1 MMDAPN
7 GFNPSRLTLARKRR
21 GLTKTRLAKEVGVE
35 PRSITAYES
44 GEFGPDEERLQK
56 LASVLRFQLGFFQG
70 DDLDEPSPDC
80 ASFRALTK
88 MTASQRDIALG
99 CGAVALMLNEWIEK
113 RFELPIAD
121 LPDLSGTDPE
131 AAAYMLRQQWGLGE
145 LPIKNMIHLLEAR
158 GVRIFSLAIDATTV
172 DAYSMWRGRT
182 PFVFLNTNKSA
193 EHSRFDSAHELGH
206 LVLHRHGSPQGQA
219 AEREAN
225 AFASAFL
232 MPRASVLAHAPKFP
246 TIEAIIERKK
256 IWSVSV
262 AALNYRLHTLE
273 LLSEWHYRSLCI
285 DIAKRGFRTQEPF
298 EIKRETSQIYAK
310 VFSALRDEGISKRD
324 IANELSVLP
333 EEVEQ
338 LVFGLVITGVSGDK
352 VQATINPQ
360 KRPNLRLVR

>member
-1 MMDAPN
+1 MDTPN

-21 GLTKTRLAKEVGVE
+21 GLTKARLAKAVGVE

-56 LASVLRFQLGFFQG
+56 LASVLRFQVPFFQG

-99 CGAVALMLNEWIEK
+99 CGAVALMLNEWIES
-113 RFELPIAD
+113 RFELPVAD
-121 LPDLSGTDPE
+121 LPNLSGTEPE
-131 AAAYMLRQQWGLGE
+131 AAAYVLRQQWGLGE
-145 LPIKNMIHLLEAR
+145 LPIKNMVHLLEAR
-158 GVRIFSLAIDATTV
+158 GVRVFSLAIDATTV

-193 EHSRFDSAHELGH
+193 EHSRFDAAHELGH
-206 LVLHRHGSPQGQA
+206 LVLHRHGPPQGQV

-232 MPRASVLAHAPKFP
+232 MPRSSVLAHVPKFA
-246 TIEAIIERKK
+246 TLDAIIDRKK

-262 AALNYRLHTLE
+262 AALNYRFHTLGV
-273 LLSEWHYRSLCI
+273 LSDWHYRSLCI
-285 DIAKRGFRTQEPF
+285 EIAKRGFRTQEPL
-298 EIKRETSQIYAK
+298 EMKRETSQVYAK
-310 VFSALRDEGISKRD
+310 VFSALREEGVSKRD
-324 IANELSVLP
+324 IAQDLAVLP
-333 EEVEQ
+333 DDVEQ
-338 LVFGLVITGVSGDK
+338 LVFGLVITGISGSEK
-352 VQATINPQ
+352 PPTSSRT
-360 KRPNLRLVR
+360 KRPSLRLVG